1 MRIGRA
7 LLWLSGAAL
16 CTVTASPAVAQPSF
30 GSYST
35 SATGETYKLEVGA
48 TLFNPTPTLIFSSEQ
63 FGIPGSRI
71 DFVDDLGGEKKRL
84 WELRAV
90 FRPGRKHKIRVHY
103 LPADYSSDSILQRT
117 VVFNGIVYEAGLPV
131 QSEIDW
137 DTLRVGY
144 EYDFIYRDRGFVGFI
159 VELKQTWT
167 KAQLD
172 SPIASEFA
180 EATAPIPALGAIA
193 RVYVAPNISITGEA
207 TGMRIPDSVDEDWRV
222 IYFDY
227 DVYGTVNITDRF
239 GAQLGYRSIDVSYDI
254 DFDSGDL
261 TLEGVY
267 FGGVVRF

>member
-1 MRIGRA
+1 MRIGRV

-35 SATGETYKLEVGA
+35 SATGETYKVEFGA
-48 TLFNPTPTLIFSSEQ
+48 TLFNPTPTLIVSSEQ
-63 FGIPGSRI
+63 EGNPGTRI

-90 FRPGRKHKIRVHY
+90 FRPGRKHKLRVHY
-103 LPADYSSDSILQRT
+103 LPADYTSDSVLRRT
-117 VVFNGIVYEAGLPV
+117 VVFNNIRYDAGLPV

-137 DTLRVGY
+137 KTLRMGY
-144 EYDFIYRDRGFVGFI
+144 EYDFVYRDRGFVGVI
-159 VELKQTWT
+159 VEVKQTW
-167 KAQLD
+167 ARVQLD
-172 SPIASEFA
+172 SPIASEFS
-180 EATAPIPALGAIA
+180 EAAAPIPGLGAIA

-222 IYFDY
+222 VYFDY
-227 DVYGTVNITDRF
+227 DVYGTVNITDRV

-254 DFDSGDL
+254 DLDSGDL
-261 TLEGVY
+261 TLKGVY